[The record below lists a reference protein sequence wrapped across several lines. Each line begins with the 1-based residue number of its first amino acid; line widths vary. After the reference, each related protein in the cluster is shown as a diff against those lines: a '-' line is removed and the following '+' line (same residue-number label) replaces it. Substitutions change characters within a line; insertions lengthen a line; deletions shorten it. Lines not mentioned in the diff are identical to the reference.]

1 MSVFDEQL
9 KGLSPEEQ
17 SILVEVSQALY
28 SAAEA
33 QLLEGLRHTQDR
45 PRDGF
50 DALVMVCS
58 VARAIQSLS
67 IGRVE
72 LGPVSKRER
81 ALLIASILT
90 IGSVM
95 GDGLISVS
103 TDFPFSAAE
112 MVAATSQHINA
123 ATDALF
129 NAVDEAIERLGPVLI
144 ELTFYFA
151 STHPEERTAFARLVV
166 GDVGPIH

>member
-9 KGLSPEEQ
+9 KGLSDEEQ

-33 QLLEGLRHTQDR
+33 QLLEGLRHTEGR

-72 LGPVSKRER
+72 LGLVSEQER

-95 GDGLISVS
+95 GNGLIPVS
-103 TDFPFSAAE
+103 TDFPFSAEE
-112 MVAATSQHINA
+112 MVAATSHHINA
-123 ATDALF
+123 GTDALV
-129 NAVDEAIERLGPVLI
+129 NAADEAMERLGPVMM
-144 ELTFYFA
+144 ELTLYFA
-151 STHPEERTAFARLVV
+151 SAHPEERAAFARLVV

>member
-67 IGRVE
+67 IGRECLIEVH
-72 LGPVSKRER
+72 
-81 ALLIASILT
+81 LLILFAVRRETHDII
-90 IGSVM
+90 IG
-95 GDGLISVS
+95 
-103 TDFPFSAAE
+103 E
-112 MVAATSQHINA
+112 
-123 ATDALF
+123 
-129 NAVDEAIERLGPVLI
+129 
-144 ELTFYFA
+144 
-151 STHPEERTAFARLVV
+151 
-166 GDVGPIH
+166 

>member
-1 MSVFDEQL
+1 MSDFDEHM
-9 KGLSPEEQ
+9 KGLSPEER
-17 SILVEVSQALY
+17 SILVEVPQALY
-28 SAAEA
+28 GAAEA
-33 QLLEGLRHTQDR
+33 QLLEGLSHTEGR

-58 VARAIQSLS
+58 VARAIESLS

-72 LGPVSKRER
+72 LGPASEKER

-90 IGSVM
+90 IGGVM
-95 GDGLISVS
+95 GNGLISVS
-103 TDFPFSAAE
+103 TDFPFSAEE
-112 MVAATSQHINA
+112 MVAATSHHINA
-123 ATDALF
+123 GTDALF
-129 NAVDEAIERLGPVLI
+129 NAVDEAMERLGPVMM

-151 STHPEERTAFARLVV
+151 SEHPEERAAFARLVV

>member
-58 VARAIQSLS
+58 VARAIQS
-67 IGRVE
+67 
-72 LGPVSKRER
+72 
-81 ALLIASILT
+81 LT